1 MKMKY
6 TKEMFLQSATGYCMP
21 YSADECEPVPILGYG
36 EQVHPQTKEKFF
48 HHGMDLTANG
58 ATLLAVASGT
68 VTGLGSDPIHEG
80 YVKIRYGNYEV
91 EYGHVTEIYVGF
103 GMEVA
108 AGQQVA
114 KSGNILHIGVRFDGE
129 EVDPADFLAMLY
141 QNCMSSGMVGDGN
154 TGIEVPSAY
163 AKDMDEIASLMSRY
177 LPLYMDELRKG
188 SYRPSEQTEK
198 ALQNVFV
205 QSARKNYYF
214 ETLPSVTNPLGL
226 SDRSVPLASK
236 VQDLIIGDFLN
247 YLAVR
252 HSVFLSTW
260 DESQKKKFLEAATD
274 DIRYIDPLQNL
285 KIIVRSFDVPR
296 IASVYPDNAGIRWWT
311 KAWFNNREHG
321 EDVIEISREMA
332 IKFIQGEIGKDAWL
346 ERYYPKQMSIYHN
359 AIEMTR
365 KQLLGL

>member
-1 MKMKY
+1 MKKKY

-21 YSADECEPVPILGYG
+21 YSADECEPVPTLGYG

-91 EYGHVTEIYVGF
+91 EYGHVHDIYVGF
-103 GMEVA
+103 GMDVV
-108 AGQQVA
+108 AGQPVA

-154 TGIEVPSAY
+154 SGIEVPSAY
-163 AKDMDEIASLMSRY
+163 AKDMDEIISLMTRY

-188 SYRPSEQTEK
+188 GYRPSGETEK
-198 ALQNVFV
+198 TLQNVFV

-252 HSVFLSTW
+252 HSVFLSSW
-260 DESQKKKFLEAATD
+260 DESQKKK
-274 DIRYIDPLQNL
+274 
-285 KIIVRSFDVPR
+285 VP
-296 IASVYPDNAGIRWWT
+296 
-311 KAWFNNREHG
+311 
-321 EDVIEISREMA
+321 
-332 IKFIQGEIGKDAWL
+332 
-346 ERYYPKQMSIYHN
+346 
-359 AIEMTR
+359 
-365 KQLLGL
+365 

>member
-1 MKMKY
+1 MKY
-6 TKEMFLQSATGYCMP
+6 TKEMILQSATGYCMP
-21 YSADECEPVPILGYG
+21 YSAEECEPVPTLGFG
-36 EQVHPQTKEKFF
+36 EQTHPQTKENFF
-48 HHGMDLTANG
+48 HHGMDLTAKG
-58 ATLLAVASGT
+58 ATLLAVASGK
-68 VTGLGSDPIHEG
+68 VTGLGTDPVHVG

-91 EYGHVTEIYVGF
+91 EYGHATEFYVNF
-103 GMEVA
+103 GMDVV
-108 AGQQVA
+108 AGQPVA
-114 KSGNILHIGVRFDGE
+114 KGGSILHLAVRFDGE
-129 EVDPADFLAMLY
+129 EINPTDFLAMLY
-141 QNCMSSGMVGDGN
+141 QNVMSSGMVGEGN
-154 TGIEVPSAY
+154 PDIEVPSAY
-163 AKDMDEIASLMSRY
+163 AKDLDEIVSLMSRY

-188 SYRPSEQTEK
+188 GYRPSEQTEK

-214 ETLPSVTNPLGL
+214 ETLPSMTNPLGL

-252 HSVFLSTW
+252 HSVFLSSW
-260 DESQKKKFLEAATD
+260 DESQKKKFLEAASD

-285 KIIVRSFDVPR
+285 SIIVRSFDVPR

-311 KAWFNNREHG
+311 KAWFNNRENG

>member
-1 MKMKY
+1 M
-6 TKEMFLQSATGYCMP
+6 T
-21 YSADECEPVPILGYG
+21 
-36 EQVHPQTKEKFF
+36 
-48 HHGMDLTANG
+48 
-58 ATLLAVASGT
+58 
-68 VTGLGSDPIHEG
+68 
-80 YVKIRYGNYEV
+80 
-91 EYGHVTEIYVGF
+91 
-103 GMEVA
+103 
-108 AGQQVA
+108 
-114 KSGNILHIGVRFDGE
+114 
-129 EVDPADFLAMLY
+129 
-141 QNCMSSGMVGDGN
+141 
-154 TGIEVPSAY
+154 
-163 AKDMDEIASLMSRY
+163 RY

-188 SYRPSEQTEK
+188 GYRPSGETEK
-198 ALQNVFV
+198 TLQNVFV

-252 HSVFLSTW
+252 HSIFLSSW

-285 KIIVRSFDVPR
+285 RIIVRSFDVPR

-311 KAWFNNREHG
+311 KAWFNNRENG
-321 EDVIEISREMA
+321 EDVVEISREMA

>member
-21 YSADECEPVPILGYG
+21 YSADECEPVPTLGYG

-114 KSGNILHIGVRFDGE
+114 KSGNILHIGIRFDGE
-129 EVDPADFLAMLY
+129 EIDPADFLAMLY

-198 ALQNVFV
+198 A
-205 QSARKNYYF
+205 
-214 ETLPSVTNPLGL
+214 

>member
-21 YSADECEPVPILGYG
+21 YSADECEPVPTLGYG

-91 EYGHVTEIYVGF
+91 EYGHITEIYVGF
-103 GMEVA
+103 GLEVA
-108 AGQQVA
+108 AGQQIA

-129 EVDPADFLAMLY
+129 EIDPADFLAMLY

-188 SYRPSEQTEK
+188 SYRSSEQTEK

-260 DESQKKKFLEAATD
+260 DESQKKKFLDAATD

-311 KAWFNNREHG
+311 KAWFNNRENG
-321 EDVIEISREMA
+321 EDVVEISREMA

>member
-21 YSADECEPVPILGYG
+21 YSADECEPVPTLGYG
-36 EQVHPQTKEKFF
+36 EQVHPQTKEKIF

-103 GMEVA
+103 GMEVS

-114 KSGNILHIGVRFDGE
+114 KSGNILHIGIRFDGE
-129 EVDPADFLAMLY
+129 EIDPADFLAMLY

-311 KAWFNNREHG
+311 KAWFNNRENG

>member
-1 MKMKY
+1 
-6 TKEMFLQSATGYCMP
+6 
-21 YSADECEPVPILGYG
+21 
-36 EQVHPQTKEKFF
+36 
-48 HHGMDLTANG
+48 
-58 ATLLAVASGT
+58 
-68 VTGLGSDPIHEG
+68 
-80 YVKIRYGNYEV
+80 
-91 EYGHVTEIYVGF
+91 
-103 GMEVA
+103 
-108 AGQQVA
+108 
-114 KSGNILHIGVRFDGE
+114 
-129 EVDPADFLAMLY
+129 
-141 QNCMSSGMVGDGN
+141 
-154 TGIEVPSAY
+154 
-163 AKDMDEIASLMSRY
+163 MDEIASLMSRY

-311 KAWFNNREHG
+311 KAWFNNRENG
-321 EDVIEISREMA
+321 EDVVEISREMA

>member
-21 YSADECEPVPILGYG
+21 YSADECEPVPTLGYG

-114 KSGNILHIGVRFDGE
+114 KSGNILHIGIRFDGE
-129 EVDPADFLAMLY
+129 EIDPADFLAMLY

-226 SDRSVPLASK
+226 SDPVYHLPARFRISSLEISLTIWPSVTLSFFPLGMR
-236 VQDLIIGDFLN
+236 V
-247 YLAVR
+247 
-252 HSVFLSTW
+252 
-260 DESQKKKFLEAATD
+260 KKKSSLKQPPMTSAT
-274 DIRYIDPLQNL
+274 
-285 KIIVRSFDVPR
+285 
-296 IASVYPDNAGIRWWT
+296 
-311 KAWFNNREHG
+311 
-321 EDVIEISREMA
+321 
-332 IKFIQGEIGKDAWL
+332 
-346 ERYYPKQMSIYHN
+346 
-359 AIEMTR
+359 
-365 KQLLGL
+365 

>member
-1 MKMKY
+1 
-6 TKEMFLQSATGYCMP
+6 
-21 YSADECEPVPILGYG
+21 
-36 EQVHPQTKEKFF
+36 
-48 HHGMDLTANG
+48 MDLTANG

-103 GMEVA
+103 GMEVS

-311 KAWFNNREHG
+311 KAWFNNRENG
-321 EDVIEISREMA
+321 EDVVEISREMA

>member
-21 YSADECEPVPILGYG
+21 YSADECEPVPTLGYG

-103 GMEVA
+103 GLEVA
-108 AGQQVA
+108 AGQQIA

-129 EVDPADFLAMLY
+129 EIDPADFLAMLY

-260 DESQKKKFLEAATD
+260 DESQKKKFLKQPPTTSAT
-274 DIRYIDPLQNL
+274 
-285 KIIVRSFDVPR
+285 
-296 IASVYPDNAGIRWWT
+296 
-311 KAWFNNREHG
+311 
-321 EDVIEISREMA
+321 
-332 IKFIQGEIGKDAWL
+332 
-346 ERYYPKQMSIYHN
+346 
-359 AIEMTR
+359 
-365 KQLLGL
+365 